1 MGLPRLRHLTQD
13 VLELCYLCIVRKKD
27 IMTSTEIKKAA
38 EKIFKAVKNTL
49 AERRKYNKEKGL
61 TDVQSWS
68 RYRQQADIE
77 IWDNNEWN
85 DGTRHVASYTI
96 KVEDKKV
103 VDIKNRYDID
113 DVFREL
119 RNLLDEQKKAK
130 GWGGLNYDFERL
142 NIATD
147 SWRDYE
153 VKVIRKVC
161 LADAVCPEYKSLM
174 NYVNK
179 YGKTKYGGMVN
190 LKNYELFSAAMG
202 GKRGYL
208 WDEHG
213 ERLFLDNKPKKSTKF
228 LDELRKARGTK
239 DIMICERGE
248 ENYLDDEERRY
259 SEYAEVE
266 CEGEK
271 RRYLRITIKTPTG
284 RVKLDTKIY

>member
-1 MGLPRLRHLTQD
+1 
-13 VLELCYLCIVRKKD
+13 
-27 IMTSTEIKKAA
+27 MTSTEIKKAA

-153 VKVIRKVC
+153 VKAIRKVC

-239 DIMICERGE
+239 DTMICERGE